1 MLFFMVILMRVYC
14 QQPPG
19 FVDPALPDH
28 VCLLQKSFYGLKQAP
43 RAWYQRFATYIKQ
56 IGFVALVSNTSL
68 FVYKD
73 GAHIAYLLL
82 YVDDIMLTASSTS
95 LLHDIIGR
103 LHTEFAMTDLEALH
117 HFLGIS
123 ITRSSDGLFLSQRQY
138 ALDLLQRA
146 GMSVTLRRRQWTPRQ
161 NSQLHQLLI
170 PLSTGVWLEPYSTSL
185 LLVLI
190 LHMLFNK
197 SVYLCMILAS
207 LIWRL

>member
-1 MLFFMVILMRVYC
+1 
-14 QQPPG
+14 
-19 FVDPALPDH
+19 
-28 VCLLQKSFYGLKQAP
+28 
-43 RAWYQRFATYIKQ
+43 
-56 IGFVALVSNTSL
+56 L

-82 YVDDIMLTASSTS
+82 YVDDIVLTASSTR

-146 GMSVTLRRRQWTPRQ
+146 GMSVTIRRR
-161 NSQLHQLLI
+161 
-170 PLSTGVWLEPYSTSL
+170 
-185 LLVLI
+185 
-190 LHMLFNK
+190 
-197 SVYLCMILAS
+197 
-207 LIWRL
+207 

>member
-1 MLFFMVILMRVYC
+1 MRVYC

-103 LHTEFAMTDLEALH
+103 LHTEFAMTDLGALH

-185 LLVLI
+185 LLILI